1 MIIANR
7 TDIGRVRQVNE
18 DSLWVEQLPSGIVA
32 AVVADGMGGHLA
44 GEVASRMTVDS
55 LQATISGAAAGL
67 TNEECEALLQT
78 AIKQA
83 NEVVY
88 TTASSN
94 EQYSNM
100 GTTVIIALVEGER
113 AVIAHVGDSR
123 VYKANADGLVQLTDD
138 HTLVNELVKSGQI
151 TAEEAAVHPRRNV
164 IMRAVGTD
172 PEVSADVSF
181 YTLSPSDILLLCSDG
196 LTDMVSH
203 EQMVET
209 LLTES
214 LDLDGKA
221 ERLVSLALHA
231 GGDDNITVVLLQ
243 GDANRIEG
251 GTLQ

>member
-1 MIIANR
+1 LIIANR

-55 LQATISGAAAGL
+55 LQASISQATAGM
-67 TNEECEALLQT
+67 TDEECEALLQS
-78 AIKQA
+78 AVKHA
-83 NEVVY
+83 NEIVY

-151 TAEEAAVHPRRNV
+151 TPEEAAVHPRRNV

-172 PEVSADVSF
+172 PEVSADVSV
-181 YTLSPSDILLLCSDG
+181 YSLAASDILLLCSDG
-196 LTDMVSH
+196 LTDMVSTD
-203 EQMVET
+203 QMLET
-209 LLTES
+209 LLTET

-221 ERLVSLALHA
+221 ERLVSLALHG

-251 GTLQ
+251 GASQ

>member
-18 DSLWVEQLPSGIVA
+18 DSLWVEHLPSGVVA

-55 LQATISGAAAGL
+55 LQASISHAATGM
-67 TNEECEALLQT
+67 TDEECEAMLQS
-78 AIKQA
+78 AVKQA

-123 VYKANADGLVQLTDD
+123 VYKANSDGLVQLTDD

-151 TAEEAAVHPRRNV
+151 TPEEAAVHPRRNV

-172 PEVSADVSF
+172 PEVSADVSV
-181 YTLSPSDILLLCSDG
+181 YSLTPSDILLLCSDG

-203 EQMVET
+203 DQMLET
-209 LLTES
+209 LLTET
-214 LDLDGKA
+214 LDLDGKT

-251 GTLQ
+251 GVGH

>member
-1 MIIANR
+1 MIIASR

-18 DSLWVEQLPSGIVA
+18 DSHWAVQLPSGIVA

-55 LQATISGAAAGL
+55 LQASISNAAAGM
-67 TNEECEALLQT
+67 TDEECEAMLQS
-78 AIKQA
+78 AVKQA

-100 GTTVIIALVEGER
+100 GTTVIITLVEGER

-123 VYKANADGLVQLTDD
+123 VYKANAEGLVQLTDD

-151 TAEEAAVHPRRNV
+151 TPEEAAVHPRRNV

-172 PEVSADVSF
+172 PEVSADVSVYSF
-181 YTLSPSDILLLCSDG
+181 APSDILLLCSDG
-196 LTDMVSH
+196 LTDMVGH
-203 EQMVET
+203 DLMLET
-209 LLTES
+209 LRTET

-251 GTLQ
+251 SVEH